1 MNPCLSDSDVILRA
15 AASVD
20 AVLEALILT
29 HVQHTPIGD
38 ERIRGI
44 SGGQRKRVNIGIEV
58 VACPVALYLD
68 EPTSGLDATAAL
80 DVTDALK
87 EIAHATGITVAMVIH
102 QPRVEIWNALDEVL
116 FLAPGGKTVFLGSV
130 KEV

>member
-38 ERIRGI
+38 ERRRGI

-68 EPTSGLDATAAL
+68 EPTSGLDSSTAHRIVKMLKREAAGGMTIVAT
-80 DVTDALK
+80 
-87 EIAHATGITVAMVIH
+87 IH
-102 QPRVEIWNALDEVL
+102 
-116 FLAPGGKTVFLGSV
+116 
-130 KEV
+130 